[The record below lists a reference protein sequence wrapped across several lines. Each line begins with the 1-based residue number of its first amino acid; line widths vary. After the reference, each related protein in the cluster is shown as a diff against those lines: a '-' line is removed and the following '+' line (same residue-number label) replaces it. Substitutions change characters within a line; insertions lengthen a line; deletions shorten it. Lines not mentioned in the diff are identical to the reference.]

1 MKGRRLG
8 FHQRINDPGFY
19 LLFRLNPGMFSFC
32 SVRFDLCFYSNFASI
47 MFIEFVFMFDGLS
60 FSFALFCIYILYLHL
75 RFLQQ

>member
-19 LLFRLNPGMFSFC
+19 LLYQLNPGMFSFC

-47 MFIEFVFMFDGLS
+47 MCIEFASLLLGFRNILGVFVSGFAS
-60 FSFALFCIYILYLHL
+60 FIIIFL
-75 RFLQQ
+75 RN